1 MAASTLLRAP
11 NCPGPDLR
19 AAATGTGARSPEREQ
34 EEAPVLHW
42 SPPGGSPPS
51 GAPPAAARRPC
62 PELAR
67 LLPARAYPYP
77 PDHARSAARPPG
89 TDCAFYRSG
98 GDLLGPV
105 DLYRL
110 CWAADTLVAKDTVPA
125 GRARH

>member
-19 AAATGTGARSPEREQ
+19 AAVTGTGRGHRSGSRKRHRYSTG
-34 EEAPVLHW
+34 VR
-42 SPPGGSPPS
+42 GGSPPS
-51 GAPPAAARRPC
+51 GAPPAAARRPRA
-62 PELAR
+62 ELAR